1 MAFNINVKKKDD
13 TAASGTKVKLL
24 EDIRVFAVLMVIA
37 CIGLIVLIVFGVRSN
52 EEIKNNIAEQKK
64 TYQEAQAS
72 INNLKALQARS
83 SEFEAQRDAYD
94 AMIPD
99 TQDVQQVMIEMERRA
114 EAGRCTLTNIV
125 FGGDAAIG
133 GSTSASTSST
143 TAPAAS
149 NGSGLVKELQVV
161 MTVRGSYA
169 DIMTLCA
176 DLVTDEELMR
186 IDGIQMQPQT
196 NDEQEA
202 VITLVKFSKN

>member
-1 MAFNINVKKKDD
+1 MAFNINVKKKDNA
-13 TAASGTKVKLL
+13 AASGTKTNLL
-24 EDIRVFAVLMVIA
+24 EDIRVFAVLMVIV
-37 CIGLIVLIVFGVRSN
+37 CIGLIVLIVFGVRAN
-52 EEIKNNIAEQKK
+52 EEIKNSITEQKK

-94 AMIPD
+94 TMIPD
-99 TQDVQQVMIEMERRA
+99 TQNVQEVMIEMERRA
-114 EAGRCTLTNIV
+114 EAGRCTLTNVV

-133 GSTSASTSST
+133 GDKKNSTGT

-149 NGSGLVKELQVV
+149 TGSSLVKELQVV

-186 IDGIQMQPQT
+186 IDGIQMKPSA
-196 NDEQEA
+196 DKEQEA

>member
-1 MAFNINVKKKDD
+1 MAFNINVKKKD
-13 TAASGTKVKLL
+13 TEAASGTKTNLL
-24 EDIRVFAVLMVIA
+24 GDIRVFALLMVAA

-52 EEIKNNIAEQKK
+52 DEIKNSITEQKK

-94 AMIPD
+94 TMIPD
-99 TQDVQQVMIEMERRA
+99 TQDVHAVMIEMERRA
-114 EAGRCTLTNIV
+114 EAGKCTLTNIV

-133 GSTSASTSST
+133 GDKKNSKGT
-143 TAPAAS
+143 TTPAAS
-149 NGSGLVKELQVV
+149 TGSGLVKELQVV

-186 IDGIQMQPQT
+186 IDGIQMKPT
-196 NDEQEA
+196 ADKEQEA
-202 VITLVKFSKN
+202 VITLVKFSKK

>member
-1 MAFNINVKKKDD
+1 MAFNINVKKKDNV
-13 TAASGTKVKLL
+13 AASGTKTNLL
-24 EDIRVFAVLMVIA
+24 EDIRVFAVLMVIV
-37 CIGLIVLIVFGVRSN
+37 CIGLIVLIVFGVRAN
-52 EEIKNNIAEQKK
+52 EEIKNSITEQKK

-94 AMIPD
+94 TMIPD
-99 TQDVQQVMIEMERRA
+99 TQNVQEVMIEMERRA
-114 EAGRCTLTNIV
+114 EAGRCTLTNVV

-133 GSTSASTSST
+133 GDKKNSTGT

-149 NGSGLVKELQVV
+149 TGSSLVKELQVV

-186 IDGIQMQPQT
+186 IDGIQMKPSA
-196 NDEQEA
+196 DKEQEA

>member
-1 MAFNINVKKKDD
+1 MAFNINVKKKDNA
-13 TAASGTKVKLL
+13 AASGTKTNLL
-24 EDIRVFAVLMVIA
+24 EDIRVFAVLMVIV
-37 CIGLIVLIVFGVRSN
+37 CIGLIVLIVFGVRAN
-52 EEIKNNIAEQKK
+52 EEIKNSITEQKK

-94 AMIPD
+94 TMIPD
-99 TQDVQQVMIEMERRA
+99 TQNVQEVMIEMERRA
-114 EAGRCTLTNIV
+114 EAGRCTLTNVV

-133 GSTSASTSST
+133 GDKKNSTGT
-143 TAPAAS
+143 TAPTAS
-149 NGSGLVKELQVV
+149 TGSSLVKELQVV

-186 IDGIQMQPQT
+186 IDGIQMKPSA
-196 NDEQEA
+196 DKEQEA